1 LRWSMNKKI
10 INKKVHIIFGILII
24 LFVAIL
30 FMSIVQGSVKIP
42 LDEVINSIMSKG
54 LKDSAFDSI
63 IWKIRLP
70 RVLGAI
76 ICGAS
81 LAIAGILLQVLFK
94 NPLVDSYI
102 LGISSGASLATAL
115 FILGGIKFGLE
126 ILGTYTQIGIAFMG
140 AILVMGLVLL
150 ISRKIQNSVSLL
162 VIGLMMGYIAS
173 AITSGLVAFAEK
185 EALHGYV
192 VWTMGSYASMSWE
205 KISILYL
212 ILIPLCISIMAIS
225 KPLNALLLGENYAK
239 SMGVNI
245 KRIRGIIIVVSS
257 LLTAM
262 VTAFTGPISFIGLA
276 VPHIS
281 RLVFKTSNNKI
292 LIPGTLLIGAMISMF
307 CDMIA
312 RTLVSPAELP
322 LSSVTSVIGAPIVI
336 YLILKR
342 RSLV

>member
-1 LRWSMNKKI
+1 MNKKI

-150 ISRKIQNSVSLL
+150 ISRRIQNSVSLL

-245 KRIRGIIIVVSS
+245 KKIRGIIIVVSS

>member
-1 LRWSMNKKI
+1 MNKKI

-245 KRIRGIIIVVSS
+245 KKIRGIIIVVSS

>member
-1 LRWSMNKKI
+1 MNKKI

-245 KRIRGIIIVVSS
+245 KKIRGIIIVVSS

-312 RTLVSPAELP
+312 RILVSPAELP

>member
-1 LRWSMNKKI
+1 MNKKI

-42 LDEVINSIMSKG
+42 LSEVINSIMSKG
-54 LKDSAFDSI
+54 LKNSAFDSI